1 MDNICLDNATHQ
13 WDNNSIGSNSCT
25 VGVVGKKRL
34 TESYVQ
40 VGIYF
45 VIEQHIGHIRLLNS
59 YILFQKVFSTL
70 NMNLAL
76 VGTLVLEG
84 KKHTHPL

>member
-45 VIEQHIGHIRLLNS
+45 VIEQHKGHNRIFNS
-59 YILFQKVFSTL
+59 FTLFQNVLSIL
-70 NMNLAL
+70 NMTLDL
-76 VGTLVLEG
+76 VC
-84 KKHTHPL
+84 KKHIPSLIW